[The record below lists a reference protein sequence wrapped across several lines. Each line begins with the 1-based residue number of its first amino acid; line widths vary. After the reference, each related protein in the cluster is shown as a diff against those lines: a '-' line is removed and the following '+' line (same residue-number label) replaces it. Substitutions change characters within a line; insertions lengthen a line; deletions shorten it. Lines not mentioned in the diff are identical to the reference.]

1 MDLTLLRAW
10 WAHRQGLDGSFTEAT
25 SESVLERSG
34 WARSVAGVNPYL
46 TLFARAGISREQA
59 DANVAALRIHELPSA
74 RGCTYVIPAA
84 DFALALRCG
93 REAAQVPLK
102 VAAKLGVTPKEID
115 TLCEAVSAALKKGSL
130 DPDGIREATGSAS
143 RNLGA
148 EGVKKGMT
156 TTLPLALG
164 LLQSTGVIRRV
175 PVNGRLDQQRYKYAL
190 WNLKPLKISD
200 DEVFVELARRY
211 FRWIGPAAMTEFQW
225 FSGLGVKASK
235 AAVEPLGLAPFDGER
250 LLFADDLDA
259 LRAFK
264 MPKKPDVRLIAS
276 IDSLIHRRRDHLS
289 LLDSED
295 ATFAGDKGPV
305 NAGRIGDLP
314 NHAIVDRGRI
324 IGAWEYDPAAEKIV
338 YVTIGVKSKE
348 IAAAVLYTEAFIR
361 EQLGDARSFSLDSP
375 KSREPRLKQL
385 REHQ

>member
-1 MDLTLLRAW
+1 MD
-10 WAHRQGLDGSFTEAT
+10 
-25 SESVLERSG
+25 RSG

-46 TLFARAGISREQA
+46 TLFARAGLSRAQA
-59 DANVAALRIHELPSA
+59 DADVAALRIHELPSA
-74 RGCTYVIPAA
+74 RGCTYVIPAS

-93 REAAQVPLK
+93 RDAAQTPLK
-102 VAAKLGVTPKEID
+102 VAAKMGVTPKEID
-115 TLCEAVSAALKKGSL
+115 TLCDAVAAALKKGPL

-211 FRWIGPAAMTEFQW
+211 FRWIGPATMAEFRW
-225 FSGLGVKASK
+225 FSGLGVKAAK
-235 AAVEPLGLAPFDGER
+235 AAVEPLGLKTFDGDR
-250 LLFADDLDA
+250 LLFAEDLDA
-259 LRAFK
+259 LRSFK
-264 MPKKPDVRLIAS
+264 APKKPLINLIAS
-276 IDSLIHRRRDHLS
+276 IDALIHHRRDHVS
-289 LLDSED
+289 LIDSAD
-295 ATFAGDKGPV
+295 APFAGDKGPV
-305 NAGRIGDLP
+305 KAGGIADLP

-324 IGAWEYDPAAEKIV
+324 IGVWEYDPGAEKIA
-338 YVTIGVKSKE
+338 YATFGEKAKE
-348 IAAAVLYTEAFIR
+348 IAAAVARTEAFIR
-361 EQLGDARSFSLDSP
+361 GQLGDARSFSLDSP

-385 REHQ
+385 RDRR